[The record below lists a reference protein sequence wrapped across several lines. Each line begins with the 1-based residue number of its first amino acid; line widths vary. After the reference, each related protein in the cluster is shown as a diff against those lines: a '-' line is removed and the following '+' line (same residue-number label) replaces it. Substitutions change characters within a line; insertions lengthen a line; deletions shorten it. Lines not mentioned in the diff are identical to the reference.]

1 MQDGLYAKFNT
12 NKGEIIVN
20 LEFEKTPGTVG
31 NFVALAEGHLEN
43 TSKPKGAPY
52 YDGLKFHR
60 VIPDFM
66 IQGGCPQGSG
76 TGNPGYKF
84 DDEFH
89 PELKHDGPGVLSMA
103 NSGPSTNGSQFF
115 ITHVKTP
122 WLDGKHT
129 VFGKVVKGQDIVDS
143 IAQNDTIET
152 LKIERIGK
160 TAELF
165 NAIEAFRTFEG
176 AREKRMIAEREA
188 AKAELDKLAVGFEET
203 ASGLRYQIIQK
214 GDGKKAEKGNM
225 VSVHYKGQ
233 LADGTVFD
241 SSYKRN
247 SPIDFQVGVG
257 QVIKGWD
264 EGICLLNV
272 GDKARLVI
280 PSNLGYGA
288 AGAGGVIPPNADLVF
303 EVELLKIGNLEA
315 VIPQEGAACC
325 VIL

>member
-12 NKGEIIVN
+12 SKGEILVN
-20 LEFEKTPGTVG
+20 LEFEKAPGTVG
-31 NFVALAEGHLEN
+31 NFVALAEGNLEN
-43 TSKPKGAPY
+43 SVKPQGTPY

-66 IQGGCPQGSG
+66 IQGGCPQGTG

-89 PELKHDGPGVLSMA
+89 PDLRHSGPGVLAMA
-103 NSGPSTNGSQFF
+103 NSGPGTNGSQFY
-115 ITHVKTP
+115 ITHVATD

-129 VFGKVVKGQDIVDS
+129 VFGNVVEGQDIVDA
-143 IAQNDTIET
+143 IAQGDTIDSLE
-152 LKIERIGK
+152 IVRQGEA
-160 TAELF
+160 AEKF

-176 AREKRMIAEREA
+176 SREKRVAAEREA
-188 AKAELDKLAVGFEET
+188 ARAELDKLALGFEET
-203 ASGLRYQIIQK
+203 ASGLRYKIIQK
-214 GDGKKAEKGNM
+214 GDGKKAEKGQM

-247 SPIDFQVGVG
+247 SPLDFQVGVG
-257 QVIKGWD
+257 QVISGWD

-280 PSNLGYGA
+280 PSDLAYGS
-288 AGAGGVIPPNADLVF
+288 AGAGGVIPPDATLVF
-303 EVELLKIGNLEA
+303 DVELMGTK
-315 VIPQEGAACC
+315 
-325 VIL
+325 

>member
-12 NKGEIIVN
+12 SKGEIIVN
-20 LEFEKTPGTVG
+20 LEYQKTPGTVG
-31 NFVALAEGHLEN
+31 NFVALAEGNMEN
-43 TSKPKGAPY
+43 SAKPQGNPY

-66 IQGGCPQGSG
+66 IQGGCPQGTG

-84 DDEFH
+84 DDEIH
-89 PELKHDGPGVLSMA
+89 AELKHDAPGVLSMA
-103 NSGPSTNGSQFF
+103 NAGPGTNGSQFF
-115 ITHVKTP
+115 ITHVATP

-129 VFGKVVKGQDIVDS
+129 VFGNVVEGQDVVDAV
-143 IAQNDTIET
+143 AQGDTIDSLE
-152 LKIERIGK
+152 IVRVGAD
-160 TAELF
+160 AEGF
-165 NAIEAFRTFEG
+165 NAIEAFRVFEG
-176 AREKRMIAEREA
+176 AREKRIAAEREA
-188 AKAELDKLAVGFEET
+188 ARAELDKLASGFDET
-203 ASGLRYQIIQK
+203 ESGLRYQIIQK

-247 SPIDFQVGVG
+247 QPLDFQVGVG
-257 QVIKGWD
+257 QVIRGWD

-280 PSNLGYGA
+280 PSDLGYGS
-288 AGAGGVIPPNADLVF
+288 AGAGGVIPPNATLVF
-303 EVELLKIGNLEA
+303 DVELMDVK
-315 VIPQEGAACC
+315 
-325 VIL
+325 

>member
-12 NKGEIIVN
+12 SKGEIVVN

-31 NFVALAEGHLEN
+31 NFVALAEGNLEN
-43 TSKPKGAPY
+43 SAKPQGTPY
-52 YDGLKFHR
+52 YNGLKFHR

-66 IQGGCPQGSG
+66 IQGGCPQGTG
-76 TGNPGYKF
+76 TGDPGYKF

-89 PELKHDGPGVLSMA
+89 PDLKHSGPGVLSMA
-103 NSGPSTNGSQFF
+103 NAGPGTNGSQFF
-115 ITHVKTP
+115 ITHIETS

-129 VFGKVVKGQDIVDS
+129 VFGNVIDGQKVVDT
-143 IAQNDTIET
+143 IAQDDVIET
-152 LKIERIGK
+152 LEILRVGEAAKN
-160 TAELF
+160 F

-176 AREKRMIAEREA
+176 AREKRVAEEREA
-188 AKAELDKLAVGFEET
+188 KRTELEKLAAGFDET
-203 ASGLRYQIIQK
+203 TSGLKYKIIQK
-214 GDGKKAEKGNM
+214 GSGKKAEKGNN

-247 SPIDFQVGVG
+247 KPLDFKVGIG
-257 QVIKGWD
+257 QVIAGWD

-280 PSNLGYGA
+280 PSDLGYGS
-288 AGAGGVIPPNADLVF
+288 AGAGGVIPPNATLVF
-303 EVELLKIGNLEA
+303 DVELMDVN
-315 VIPQEGAACC
+315 
-325 VIL
+325 